1 MNRILTT
8 LTLSLAAITAS
19 AQTSSIEVS
28 YVVRRPNF
36 KDGKTDLTNQYILLA
51 NSTESKFY
59 SPVTNISTR

>member
-8 LTLSLAAITAS
+8 LTLCLAAIATS
-19 AQTSSIEVS
+19 AQTPNIEVS
-28 YVVRRPNF
+28 YIAHRPNF

-59 SPVTNISTR
+59 SAQRLP